1 MAEAV
6 QVNDELVKDIVTK
19 FTKPIAETF
28 NAVKQSVS
36 ESGEKFS
43 DGLKEL
49 SGGMIDLQGFSDD
62 VSKKFQAFGN
72 LFAPLRALFNSLAIS
87 TGILAVNKKKEVKE
101 TKKATKESEGLSSSF
116 KKLKLGVGFLS
127 LKFLLIVAAVGAVL
141 VVLYKLAKSFGFVKI
156 LQATFDTLTNVI
168 GRVMNMFDS
177 FILALDSA
185 LGPFGFLEDAQRKE
199 IENKIVTRTTERALR
214 EQRSKDA
221 DRIAEI
227 NAMEISDAEK
237 EQKIREEGL
246 ITNNMYLD
254 SQGKL
259 VEEIDGQAVAVEG
272 LGQERFINKVDDEI
286 GDDLRSQA
294 LSKQGITVDEQ
305 EEREE
310 NRRMSAQA
318 NFTALTAQFKMA
330 DQESQV
336 ATAQSKLDKI
346 KSQGK
351 GKFESE
357 ERFQQRLKLAEENL
371 AEEQIGLQQLQMI
384 AAQYQD
390 EEGLSAKER
399 INLMAT
405 EGKDGEA
412 YNRFDFDD
420 LEREFE
426 ELNPNQEI
434 NRQQAN
440 MTLSGVGNSDL
451 QLQTGE
457 RLQQKI
463 DEGKELTNVEKDF
476 MNNIMPIVNNTVSN
490 SASYSGSGE
499 PSSVDTTATKV
510 KAT

>member
-6 QVNDELVKDIVTK
+6 QVNDKLVKDIVTK
-19 FTKPIAETF
+19 FTTPIAETF
-28 NAVKQSVS
+28 KAVKQSVG
-36 ESGEKFS
+36 ESGAKFS

-49 SGGMIDLQGFSDD
+49 SGGMIDLQGIGES
-62 VSKKFQAFGN
+62 VSNKLAAFGN
-72 LFAPLRALFNSLAIS
+72 LFAPISALFTSLSRS
-87 TGILAVNKKKEVKE
+87 TLFSSKAKKEESKQSKKNAKE
-101 TKKATKESEGLSSSF
+101 TKGLTSKF
-116 KKLKLGVGFLS
+116 KQLKLGVGFLS

-141 VVLYKLAKSFGFVKI
+141 VVLYKLAKSFGFVGI
-156 LQATFDTLTNVI
+156 LQATFNTLQNVI
-168 GRVMNMFDS
+168 GRVMNMFDA
-177 FILALDSA
+177 FILGLDDI
-185 LGPFGFLEDAQRKE
+185 FGFLGDEQRKDV
-199 IENKIVTRTTERALR
+199 ENKIVTRTTERALR

-221 DRIAEI
+221 DRVAEI

-237 EQKIREEGL
+237 EKKIREEGL
-246 ITNNMYLD
+246 ITNEMYLD
-254 SQGKL
+254 SQGRL
-259 VEEIDGQAVAVEG
+259 VEEIDGQAVAIEG
-272 LGQERFINKVDDEI
+272 VGQERFIDKVDDEI
-286 GDDLRSQA
+286 GDNLRSEA
-294 LSKQGITVDEQ
+294 LSKQGITVEEQ

-310 NRRMSAQA
+310 DRRMSAQA

-336 ATAQSKLDKI
+336 ATAQTKLDKI
-346 KSQGK
+346 KSKGK

-357 ERFQQRLKLAEENL
+357 ERYQQRLKLAEENL

-434 NRQQAN
+434 NRHVAN

-457 RLQQKI
+457 RLQQKM
-463 DEGKELTNVEKDF
+463 DEGKELTNVEKDY

-510 KAT
+510 IPT

>member
-6 QVNDELVKDIVTK
+6 QVNDKLVKDIVTK
-19 FTKPIAETF
+19 FTTPIAETF
-28 NAVKQSVS
+28 KAVKQSVG
-36 ESGEKFS
+36 ESGAKFS

-49 SGGMIDLQGFSDD
+49 SGGMIDLQGIGES
-62 VSKKFQAFGN
+62 VSNKLAAFGN
-72 LFAPLRALFNSLAIS
+72 LFAPISALFTSLSKS
-87 TGILAVNKKKEVKE
+87 TLFSSKAKKEESKQSKKNAKE
-101 TKKATKESEGLSSSF
+101 TKGLTSKF
-116 KKLKLGVGFLS
+116 KQLKLGVGFLS

-141 VVLYKLAKSFGFVKI
+141 VVLYKLAKSFGFVGI
-156 LQATFDTLTNVI
+156 LQATFNTLQNVI
-168 GRVMNMFDS
+168 GRVMNMFDA
-177 FILALDSA
+177 FILGLDDI
-185 LGPFGFLEDAQRKE
+185 FGFLGDEQRKDV
-199 IENKIVTRTTERALR
+199 ENKIVTRTTERALR

-221 DRIAEI
+221 DRVAEI

-237 EQKIREEGL
+237 EKKIREEGL
-246 ITNNMYLD
+246 ITNEMYLD
-254 SQGKL
+254 SQGRL
-259 VEEIDGQAVAVEG
+259 VEEIDGQAVAIEG
-272 LGQERFINKVDDEI
+272 VGQERFIDKVDDEI
-286 GDDLRSQA
+286 GDNLRSEA
-294 LSKQGITVDEQ
+294 LSKQGITVEEQ

-310 NRRMSAQA
+310 EKRMSAQA

-336 ATAQSKLDKI
+336 ATAQTKLDKI
-346 KSQGK
+346 KSKGK

-357 ERFQQRLKLAEENL
+357 ERYQQRLKLAEENL

-412 YNRFDFDD
+412 YNRFDFGD

-457 RLQQKI
+457 RLQQKM
-463 DEGKELTNVEKDF
+463 DEGKELTNVEKDY

-510 KAT
+510 IPT